1 MYNIKPLITEKSV
14 SQSTKGEYTLLVP
27 MDYTKEK
34 ILAAVKIVFKVTPLA
49 VRTSTKKS
57 IVAKKI
63 RGYQKER
70 GYKKAIIKLDKKQT
84 IPGFQTFAEEL
95 SKSQEADVKAE
106 TKNKAEAKN
115 AEVKTQV
122 KTKVKTVKDKQA
134 KEKND

>member
-49 VRTSTKKS
+49 IRTSTKKL

-95 SKSQEADVKAE
+95 SKSQEADAKTE